1 MTKQNVYPWLVT
13 AACCLFAAAGLS
25 VISSSAAVLM
35 QPVAEGLGVG
45 VGAVST
51 YITICTLSIAL
62 AGPLVARLVGR
73 VPLRL
78 LLAIGGLLMGGALTL
93 MSRAGSVTTLRLLAP
108 VLGIGAALV
117 GPVTINTILSRWFQK
132 GLGIATGIAFSFS
145 GVAGAVISVA
155 MERLISSQGWRAGYA
170 VTGLIELVFVLP
182 AALIVV
188 RESPASLGLVPH
200 GARDAAEAAEA
211 SAEASQA
218 DAVNATSGVSDVLIQ
233 LLAIGGCIGLAY
245 GFNNHLATYA
255 LSCGIAAQTA
265 ALMMSACMVGDATS
279 KIAFGALADRI
290 GPARSSA
297 VFAVLLLAGIALVWA
312 GHAQLAALVGSYL
325 LGYVYAI
332 GSVGVPLFCRE
343 RLSQAAYAPAIAR
356 TNLVMSL
363 ANAAAISTYG
373 VLYDRMGSYLV
384 GFAVPALAGALIAI
398 LFAHFVRRVP
408 SDKTPHDAH
417 RGADVGSAIKH
428 HMV

>member
-1 MTKQNVYPWLVT
+1 
-13 AACCLFAAAGLS
+13 
-25 VISSSAAVLM
+25 
-35 QPVAEGLGVG
+35 
-45 VGAVST
+45 
-51 YITICTLSIAL
+51 
-62 AGPLVARLVGR
+62 
-73 VPLRL
+73 
-78 LLAIGGLLMGGALTL
+78 MGGALTL

-108 VLGIGAALV
+108 VVGIGAALV

-170 VTGLIELVFVLP
+170 VNGLIELVFVLP

-188 RESPASLGLVPH
+188 RESPASSGLVPH

-218 DAVNATSGVSDVLIQ
+218 DAVSATSGVSDVLIR

-245 GFNNHLATYA
+245 GLNNHLATYA
-255 LSCGIAAQTA
+255 LSCGFAAQTG

-297 VFAVLLLAGIALVWA
+297 VFAVLLLAGIAFVWA

-398 LFAHFVRRVP
+398 LFAHFVRR
-408 SDKTPHDAH
+408 DNKQCQA
-417 RGADVGSAIKH
+417 
-428 HMV
+428 